1 MRGVALSQT
10 SLADRL
16 MSMSVQT
23 ADPAGRR
30 AAFEQHRGR
39 LWGVAYRMLGSRADA
54 DDMVQEAY
62 LRWHGAAANDDVR
75 APQAWL
81 VTTTTRLC
89 IDRLRQ
95 RRAERDAYVGPWL
108 PEPLV
113 EEEPAADAATE
124 LASDLSVAFLALL
137 ERLAPEERAA
147 FLLHDVFEADYAE
160 IAVALDKSEDAC
172 RQIVSRA
179 RRRVRDER
187 PRARVS
193 RAARERL
200 VDAFIRAV
208 ELRDRDAL
216 VALFANE
223 ATLTSDGGGKAKA
236 AHKVVR
242 GGPSVARFLLGVL
255 RPAGA
260 QLELRRITVN
270 REPGVALFFAG
281 RLFSVVSLHTDGT
294 QIFGVYSVLNPEKL
308 RHVKVADLPPH
319 EPSDS
324 RSHSSG

>member
-1 MRGVALSQT
+1 MELEN
-10 SLADRL
+10 
-16 MSMSVQT
+16 
-23 ADPAGRR
+23 ADPSSRR
-30 AAFEQHRGR
+30 AAFEAHRGR

-62 LRWHGAAANDDVR
+62 LRWHGTPAEQVR
-75 APQAWL
+75 TPEAWL

-95 RRAERDAYVGPWL
+95 LRTERETYVGPWL

-113 EEEPAADAATE
+113 EDEPAADTATE

-160 IAVALDKSEDAC
+160 IAAALDKSEDAC

-179 RRRVRDER
+179 RRRGRDER
-187 PRARVS
+187 PRAPGS

-236 AHKVVR
+236 AQKVVR
-242 GGPSVARFLLGVL
+242 GGESVARFMLGVL
-255 RPAGA
+255 RPAREY
-260 QLELRRITVN
+260 LTLRRITVN
-270 REPGVALFFAG
+270 REPGVALFIAG
-281 RLFSVVSLHTDGT
+281 QLLSVMSLVTDGT
-294 QIFGVYSVLNPEKL
+294 RIVGVYSVLNP
-308 RHVKVADLPPH
+308 
-319 EPSDS
+319 
-324 RSHSSG
+324 

>member
-1 MRGVALSQT
+1 MDT
-10 SLADRL
+10 
-16 MSMSVQT
+16 QT
-23 ADPAGRR
+23 ADLSGRR

-95 RRAERDAYVGPWL
+95 RRTEREAYVGPWL

-160 IAVALDKSEDAC
+160 IAAALDKTEDAC

-208 ELRDRDAL
+208 EIRDRDAL
-216 VALFANE
+216 VALFASE

-236 AHKVVR
+236 AHKVVH
-242 GGPSVARFLLGVL
+242 GGASVARFLLGVL
-255 RPAGA
+255 RPAREY
-260 QLELRRITVN
+260 LELRRITVN
-270 REPGVALFFAG
+270 REPGVALLVAG
-281 RLFSVVSLHTDGT
+281 QLLAVTSLVTDGT
-294 QIFGVYSVLNPEKL
+294 RIQGVFTVLNPEKL
-308 RHVKVADLPPH
+308 RDVTLDARPRSG
-319 EPSDS
+319 SDS
-324 RSHSSG
+324 ETRSPQ